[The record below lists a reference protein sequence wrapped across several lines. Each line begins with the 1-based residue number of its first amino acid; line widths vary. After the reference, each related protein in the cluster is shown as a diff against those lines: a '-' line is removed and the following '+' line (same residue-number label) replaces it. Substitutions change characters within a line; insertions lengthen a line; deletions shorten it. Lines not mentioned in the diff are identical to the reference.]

1 MRALP
6 ILALLAGLIALY
18 VVAAI
23 YVGNKAKSKGYS
35 KAGFIVFA
43 LFFLPVA
50 LIVVLIIQPSTVQ
63 REQVAAA
70 TLSKC
75 PSCAELVQS
84 EAKVC
89 KHCGRDIEPVAEG
102 PATG

>member
-50 LIVVLIIQPSTVQ
+50 LIVVLVIEPSTVQ

-75 PSCAELVQS
+75 PSCAELVQP

-89 KHCGRDIEPVAEG
+89 KHCGRDIEPAVQG
-102 PATG
+102 PSTS

>member
-6 ILALLAGLIALY
+6 ILVIVAVLVALY
-18 VVAAI
+18 VAAAI
-23 YVGNKAKSKGYS
+23 FVGNKAKSKGYS

-75 PSCAELVQS
+75 PSCAELVQP

-89 KHCGRDIEPVAEG
+89 KHCGRDIEPAVEA
-102 PATG
+102 PALG